1 MMTKSG
7 ADIKTLVRR
16 LNFCPKSR
24 AMKILSLLPL
34 ILTFPVLAET
44 VKDREGAVRG
54 DKAALESDARWNY
67 NDVDSGFRLAKT
79 TGKPLLVV
87 LRCVPCMSCAGID
100 ASVLQEK
107 ELIPLLDQFVC
118 VRIINANAIDLAR
131 FQFDYDLSFS
141 ALLFNGDGTVYG
153 RYGSWLHQKDP
164 LNKTTASFRKA
175 LESAL
180 AIHQGYPANKASLT
194 GKQGAPM
201 PYKTPVEFPTLSAKY
216 GSKLD
221 WDGKVVQSCVHCHM
235 VGDAVR
241 AHYRSRNL
249 PLPVEW
255 IYPQPSID
263 VLGISLATDEIAK
276 VEAVTADSPAASA
289 GFQVGDV
296 FTSFNDQPLVS
307 IADVSWILHRAPTS
321 GTLPATIQRGGEKLD
336 LRLTLPPAW
345 RNKSDI
351 SRRVGSWPM
360 RAMAFGGMKMDDL
373 DDAARDQLGLSKDQM
388 ALKIFHVGQY
398 GPHAAAKK
406 AGFRKDDIILE
417 VGDLNTRITESA
429 LIGHLLLSHLPGE
442 KIPSVILRGQDRVK
456 LMLPQQ

>member
-1 MMTKSG
+1 ML
-7 ADIKTLVRR
+7 TL
-16 LNFCPKSR
+16 P
-24 AMKILSLLPL
+24 A
-34 ILTFPVLAET
+34 LAET

-118 VRIINANAIDLAR
+118 VRIINANAIDLTR

-153 RYGSWLHQKDP
+153 RYGSWLHQTDP
-164 LNKTTASFRKA
+164 LNKATASFRKA
-175 LESAL
+175 LEAGL
-180 AIHQGYPANKASLT
+180 AIHQGYPANKASLV

-201 PYKTPVEFPTLSAKY
+201 PYSTPVEFPTLSEKY

-241 AHYRSRNL
+241 AHYRSRNK
-249 PLPVEW
+249 PMPVEW
-255 IYPQPSID
+255 IYPQPSIE
-263 VLGISLATDEIAK
+263 VLGITLATDEIAK
-276 VEAVTADSPAASA
+276 IEAVAPESPAASA

-321 GTLPATIQRGGEKLD
+321 GTLPATIQRGSAKLD

-351 SRRVGSWPM
+351 SKRVGSWPM

-373 DDAARDQLGLSKDQM
+373 DDATRDQLGLSKAQM

-429 LIGHLLLSHLPGE
+429 LIGHLLLSNLPSE
-442 KIPSVILRGQDRVK
+442 KIPSIVLRGRDRVK